1 MFDNYSIDKD
11 KVVHRLIG
19 DEAVL
24 LNLDN
29 GSYYNINEVGTQ
41 IWEQMSEGKSICEIV
56 LFIAEEYSLSEER
69 AEKDLLLFLK
79 VLEKNALIKRV

>member
-56 LFIAEEYSLSEER
+56 HFIAEEYALSEER